1 MNENFLNLINFQN
14 KNFDFKKF
22 LINKDSIIIKNSSS
36 LKIKIKSKINKI
48 VIENC
53 DKIKIKVGDTISGIE
68 INNSNNINI
77 KIRKNKKINLIQSYK
92 SNIDVKLQEKQEK
105 NIKFIIEESNVNL
118 NIY

>member
-1 MNENFLNLINFQN
+1 MNENILNLINIQN

-22 LINKDSIIIKNSSS
+22 LMNKDSIIIKNSSS

-53 DKIKIKVGDTISGIE
+53 DKIKIRIGDTISGIE
-68 INNSNNINI
+68 INNSNDIKI

-92 SNIDVKLQEKQEK
+92 SSIDVKLQEKQEK
-105 NIKFIIEESNVNL
+105 NIKFILEDSQVNL

>member
-1 MNENFLNLINFQN
+1 MNENILNLIDIQN

-22 LINKDSIIIKNSSS
+22 LMNKDSIVIKNSSS
-36 LKIKIKSKINKI
+36 LKIKIKSKINKVI
-48 VIENC
+48 IENC
-53 DKIKIKVGDTISGIE
+53 DKIKIKLGDTISGIE
-68 INNSNNINI
+68 INNSNNIKS

-105 NIKFIIEESNVNL
+105 NTKFIIEESNINL